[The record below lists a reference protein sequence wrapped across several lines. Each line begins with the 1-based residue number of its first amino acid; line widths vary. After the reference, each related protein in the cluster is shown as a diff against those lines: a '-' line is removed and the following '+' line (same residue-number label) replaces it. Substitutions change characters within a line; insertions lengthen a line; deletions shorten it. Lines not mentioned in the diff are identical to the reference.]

1 MPASSSVGGGLSF
14 VLLAV
19 NPFGGLLVAIP
30 YAILKLHYPAWVATF
45 VGTPLAY
52 VQVAVVDL
60 AWSVLGRWPAW
71 DRFVLARRSKRIE
84 RIVASGGSFWVT
96 FLATPFVGPWLVMAF
111 MRYAQVRQGR
121 IAAPILCALFCTAA
135 VLAAVC
141 DLVPRAFD
149 SVS

>member
-1 MPASSSVGGGLSF
+1 VYCNSALGGDVSF

-30 YAILKLHYPAWVATF
+30 FAILKLHYSAWVATL

-71 DRFVLARRSKRIE
+71 ERFVLARRSKRIE

-111 MRYAQVRQGR
+111 MRYAQVRQRR
-121 IAAPILCALFCTAA
+121 IAVPILCALLCTAA
-135 VLAAVC
+135 AVAAAC
-141 DLVPRAFD
+141 DLAPRAFD
-149 SVS
+149 AVS